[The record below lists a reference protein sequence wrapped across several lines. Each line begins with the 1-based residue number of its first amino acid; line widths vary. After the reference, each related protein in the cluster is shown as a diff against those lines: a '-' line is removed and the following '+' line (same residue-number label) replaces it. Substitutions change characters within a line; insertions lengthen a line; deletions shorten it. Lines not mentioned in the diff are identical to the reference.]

1 MTWISLWQPAIHQS
15 RRLLKTGVPVPQLEW
30 SEALALNLPVMDDM
44 HREFVDLLV
53 VGPNHP

>member
-1 MTWISLWQPAIHQS
+1 M
-15 RRLLKTGVPVPQLEW
+15 PQLEW
-30 SEALALNLPVMDDM
+30 SETLALNLPVMDDM